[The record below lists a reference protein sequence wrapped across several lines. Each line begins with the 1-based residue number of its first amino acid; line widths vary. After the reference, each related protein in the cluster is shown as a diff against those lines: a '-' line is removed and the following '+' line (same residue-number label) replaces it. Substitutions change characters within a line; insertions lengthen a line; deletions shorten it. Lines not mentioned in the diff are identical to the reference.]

1 MKLSR
6 RIMVGGCLSA
16 LAVGLPALLAGCGE
30 EAKTDV
36 PAQTNEQ
43 ITTEHNNKML
53 EYMQNKK
60 AARK

>member
-16 LAVGLPALLAGCGE
+16 LAAGLPALIAGCGD
-30 EAKTDV
+30 EAKKDA

-43 ITTEHNNKML
+43 ITTEHNDKMR